1 MRRPVIATT
10 FAVLLTILTQSSGSM
25 AQLCAPRPG
34 VELPPAARELM
45 ERDPRAFSFGHA
57 WIGVAERAAAARAA
71 LADGAL
77 ARGAQTA
84 VSGNYSVPVFTVSFA
99 DTDTVPW
106 NPADLE
112 QRLFDAQGASLTD
125 FYHEISGGRASVGG
139 QVIGWTQLNED
150 ESYYAGASNGL
161 SPADAKI
168 GELIAETITAH
179 DATVDFGQFD
189 NDGPDGIPNSGD
201 DDGRVD
207 FVAFVHPA
215 FGGECGGDNPHIW
228 SHRWRY
234 PAWAQVPLQTN
245 DLSPSGEPIVI
256 DDYVMQPGL
265 DCNGVDMIQIGVF
278 CHEFGHAFGLP
289 DLYDTNGGG
298 ANGVGHWCLMAS
310 GNWNRPE
317 SPAHM
322 SAWTKAE
329 LGWVDVIDIGPEPVV
344 TDVAPVFD
352 SDTVYRLPFDHDRWR
367 VRTDCAIAGDASMAL
382 GATLDEST
390 ARGWVEP
397 KGYGNRWVET
407 VARDFHYDG
416 NGPVTLSYD
425 YAVDTEGGFDFVF
438 AIVEVDGVEAQLD
451 VYDWTS
457 SGTATHDLTAL
468 LGSGPVDYRV
478 KFRFRSDTAFSN
490 EDGAYASSC
499 AAFAFDE
506 VSVVGGGESYAAD
519 FEDHREGWYCPRN
532 ETDNP
537 VDEYWL
543 VENRRRRG
551 FDVNLKA
558 EGLLIYHVDD
568 AVMKSRYG
576 NSGGT
581 DDAAAR
587 GIVVEEA
594 DGAYNLLALG
604 SANRGDE
611 GDPWPGLLSSFDG
624 STTPGTG
631 SNDGMPTAISILSM
645 NDVGDTVQVAWRAGN
660 PAPVFAGVQPATAQA
675 DGSTITVAL
684 EGADRIAHGATV
696 RMIRSGD
703 PAIEATEVEWLDT
716 DRVLATFTA
725 EPADRGT
732 WDVVVENPD
741 GQNALVAAG
750 FTWNAVATD
759 VPADLRG
766 PTTFA
771 LERNVPNPF
780 NPRTL
785 IRFAV
790 PRTAPVQLRV
800 YDARG
805 RAVVTLVDEPMPAGH
820 HEVVWDGRDTSG
832 RTVASG
838 VYFARMRSEDFAST
852 QKMLMAQ

>member
-352 SDTVYRLPFDHDRWR
+352 SETVYRLPFDHDRWR

-416 NGPVTLSYD
+416 TGPVTLSYD

-457 SGTATHDLTAL
+457 SGTGTHDLTAL

-741 GQNALVAAG
+741 GQNALVAAA

>member
-34 VELPPAARELM
+34 VELPPEARELM
-45 ERDPRAFSFGHA
+45 ERDPRAYSFGHA
-57 WIGVAERAAAARAA
+57 WFGVAERAAAARAA

-84 VSGNYSVPVFTVSFA
+84 VSGTYSVPVFTVAFA
-99 DTDTVPW
+99 DTDSLPW

-112 QRLFDAQGASLTD
+112 ERLFDGQGASLTD
-125 FYHEISGGRASVGG
+125 FYDEISGGRVNVGG
-139 QVIGWTQLNED
+139 QVRGWTQLAED

-161 SPADAKI
+161 STGDAKI
-168 GELIAETITAH
+168 GELIAETIAAH

-207 FVAFVHPA
+207 FVAFVHPTM
-215 FGGECGGDNPHIW
+215 GGECGGDNPHIW

-234 PAWAQVPLQTN
+234 PGWAGSTLQT
-245 DLSPSGEPIVI
+245 DDPSANGEWIVI

-265 DCNGVDMIQIGVF
+265 ACNGVDMIQIGVF

-289 DLYDTNGGG
+289 DLYDVNGGG

-310 GNWNRPE
+310 GNWNRPD

-329 LGWVDVIDIGPEPVV
+329 LGWVDVVDIGPDPVV

-352 SDTVYRLPFDHDRWR
+352 SETIYRLPFDNDRWH
-367 VRTDCAIAGDASMAL
+367 VRTDCAIAGDASMAM
-382 GATLDEST
+382 GATLEESA

-397 KGYGNRWVET
+397 KGYGNRWTET
-407 VARDFHYDG
+407 VARDFRFDG
-416 NGPVTLSYD
+416 SGPVTLSYD

-438 AIVEVDGVEAQLD
+438 AIVEVEGVETQID
-451 VYDWTS
+451 VHNGTE
-457 SGTATHDLTAL
+457 SGTATHDLGAV
-468 LGSGPVDYRV
+468 LGSEPVDYRV
-478 KFRFRSDTAFSN
+478 KFRFRSDNFFSN
-490 EDGAYASSC
+490 EDGGHVSSC
-499 AAFAFDE
+499 AAFAFDT
-506 VSVVGGGESYAAD
+506 VSVTGGGESYTAD
-519 FEDHREGWYCPRN
+519 FEEHREGWYCPRDAD
-532 ETDNP
+532 DNP

-551 FDVNLKA
+551 FDVHLKA

-581 DDAAAR
+581 DDQAAR

-604 SANRGDE
+604 AANRGDE
-611 GDPWPGLLSSFDG
+611 GDPWPGLLASFDA

-631 SNDGMPTAISILSM
+631 SNDGDPTSISILSM
-645 NDVGDTVQVAWRAGN
+645 TDVGDTVQVAWRAGN
-660 PAPVFAGVQPATAQA
+660 PAPTFTGVTPATAEA
-675 DGSTITVAL
+675 DGSTITVEL
-684 EGADRIAHGATV
+684 EGADRIAHGAVV

-716 DRVLATFTA
+716 DRVLATFAA

-741 GQNALVAAG
+741 GQNALVAAA

-759 VPADLRG
+759 VPSDLRV

-790 PRTAPVQLRV
+790 PHTAPVQLRV

-805 RAVVTLVDEPMPAGH
+805 RAVATLVDETLTAGH
-820 HEVVWDGRDTSG
+820 HEVVWDGRDASG
-832 RTVASG
+832 RAVASG
-838 VYFARMRSEDFAST
+838 VYFARMQAEGFAST

>member
-34 VELPPAARELM
+34 VELPPEARELM
-45 ERDPRAFSFGHA
+45 ERDPRAYSFGHA
-57 WIGVAERAAAARAA
+57 WFGVAERAAAARAA

-84 VSGNYSVPVFTVSFA
+84 VTGTYSVPVFTVAFA
-99 DTDTVPW
+99 DTDSLPW
-106 NPADLE
+106 NPTDLE
-112 QRLFDAQGASLTD
+112 ERLFDGQGASLTD
-125 FYHEISGGRASVGG
+125 FYDEISGGRVSVGG
-139 QVIGWTQLNED
+139 QVRGWTQLAED
-150 ESYYAGASNGL
+150 ESYYAGTSNGL
-161 SPADAKI
+161 STGDAKI
-168 GELIAETITAH
+168 GELIAETIAAH

-215 FGGECGGDNPHIW
+215 IGGECGGDNPHIW

-234 PAWAQVPLQTN
+234 PGWTGSTLQTN
-245 DLSPSGEPIVI
+245 DPSADGEWIVI

-265 DCNGVDMIQIGVF
+265 ACNGVDMIQIGVF

-289 DLYDTNGGG
+289 DLYDVNGGG

-310 GNWNRPE
+310 GNWNRPD

-329 LGWVDVIDIGPEPVV
+329 LGWVDVVDVGPDPVV

-352 SDTVYRLPFDHDRWR
+352 SETVYRLPFDNDRWR
-367 VRTDCAIAGDASMAL
+367 VRTDCAIAGDASMGM
-382 GATLDEST
+382 GATLEESA

-397 KGYGNRWVET
+397 KGYGNRWTET
-407 VARDFHYDG
+407 VARDFRFDG
-416 NGPVTLSYD
+416 SGPVTLSYD

-438 AIVEVDGVEAQLD
+438 AIVEVEGVETQLD
-451 VYDWTS
+451 VHNGTE
-457 SGTATHDLTAL
+457 SGTATHDLGAV
-468 LGSGPVDYRV
+468 LGSEPVDYRV
-478 KFRFRSDTAFSN
+478 KFRFRSDNAFSN
-490 EDGAYASSC
+490 EDGGHVSSC
-499 AAFAFDE
+499 AAFAFDT
-506 VSVVGGGESYAAD
+506 VSVTGGGESYTAD
-519 FEDHREGWYCPRN
+519 FEEHREGWYCPRDAD
-532 ETDNP
+532 DNP

-551 FDVNLKA
+551 FDEHLKA

-581 DDAAAR
+581 DDQAAR

-594 DGAYNLLALG
+594 DGAYNLLAIG
-604 SANRGDE
+604 AANRGDE
-611 GDPWPGLLSSFDG
+611 GDPWPGLLASFDA

-631 SNDGMPTAISILSM
+631 SNDGDPTSISILSM
-645 NDVGDTVQVAWRAGN
+645 ADVGDTVQVAWRAGN
-660 PAPVFAGVQPATAQA
+660 PAPTFTGVTPATAEA

-684 EGADRIAHGATV
+684 EGADRIAHGAVV

-716 DRVLATFTA
+716 DRVLATFAA

-741 GQNALVAAG
+741 GQNALVAAA

-759 VPADLRG
+759 VPSDLRV

-790 PRTAPVQLRV
+790 PHTAPVQLRV

-805 RAVVTLVDEPMPAGH
+805 RAVATLVDETLVAGH
-820 HEVVWDGRDTSG
+820 HEVVWDGRDASG
-832 RTVASG
+832 RAVASG
-838 VYFARMRSEDFAST
+838 VYFARMQAEGFAST